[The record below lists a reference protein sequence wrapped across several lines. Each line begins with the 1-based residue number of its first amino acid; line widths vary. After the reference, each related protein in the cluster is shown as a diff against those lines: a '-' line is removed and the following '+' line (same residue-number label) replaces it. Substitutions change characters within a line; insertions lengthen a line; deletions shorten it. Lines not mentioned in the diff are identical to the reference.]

1 MRSGLRRAVALL
13 VSVFL
18 LQLVLVESGFACGL
32 PSTAGG
38 DGVAV
43 PMAGMAMPGMAM
55 PGQAVSDAPPSGAPD
70 GAGAT
75 APAPEPS
82 PCHFPWAPDGC
93 RDMAPCAPAAM
104 PTPPV
109 GEAAPSSLPL
119 LHGRVHAG
127 IVRTPPSILTAPEP
141 PPPRA

>member
-1 MRSGLRRAVALL
+1 MRSGLRRAVALF

-18 LQLVLVESGFACGL
+18 LQLVLVEAGFACGM
-32 PSTAGG
+32 PASAAGHG
-38 DGVAV
+38 AAD
-43 PMAGMAMPGMAM
+43 PMAGMVM
-55 PGQAVSDAPPSGAPD
+55 PGQATSNAAAVPALDSPIVA
-70 GAGAT
+70 

-104 PTPPV
+104 PAPPGVAVATPTPPV
-109 GEAAPSSLPL
+109 R
-119 LHGRVHAG
+119 HVRVHAG
-127 IVRTPPSILTAPEP
+127 IVRTPPSVLTAPEP